1 MKLMAISCSLIL
13 STSLSASGQESAPQ
27 FNVKYISN
35 ENSYID
41 AGLSDSLVVG
51 DSLDIIKGDS
61 VFGVIEVVFVA
72 EHSASCK
79 IVQAAGIIQVGDK
92 TKSRSRAQ
100 KPVTA
105 GPIVEETPK
114 QAEVISAIAPPSAVP
129 RAPLAKISGG
139 ASVQMHKWDDRSAS
153 NLDFTQPSFR
163 LNLKASRLWGYD
175 LSLNIR
181 VTSRYNRRT
190 REYNR
195 DVPRTEWRNR
205 IYQLSFSY
213 ANDLAPLSLEVG
225 RVISNKI
232 SGIGYIDGM
241 IMQKAIGLIHVGAFA
256 GTQPEWQYSEFQ
268 TSLQKYGG
276 YINYTGGDFKAN
288 RLESTVAAA
297 GEYHGATVSRE
308 FLYLRNSATLAG
320 RWNFYQSAEIDF
332 NRGWKKVKIGKSIN
346 LTNLYLSGRG
356 NLAKWLSAGISFDNR
371 RNYWTYDTRMLAD
384 SLFDDVLRKGLRA
397 DLSIR
402 PHRELFLFGNFGL
415 YKRSLDRSPTY
426 SYSFGINKT
435 NLLAAS
441 QSLNLQFAGFSGPF
455 TDGYNLSARLT
466 RALWRGDMISIGY
479 GAYVYAFG
487 AGGGDRKNDWI
498 QLSGQ
503 FDLYRRL
510 YSSGTYEY
518 DMGDDTK
525 GNRVIAELG
534 YRF

>member
-1 MKLMAISCSLIL
+1 MKSTILSFILIL
-13 STSLSASGQESAPQ
+13 IISLSSQGQELAPQ

-35 ENSYID
+35 ENIYID
-41 AGLSDSLVVG
+41 AGLSDSIAVG
-51 DSLDIIKGDS
+51 DTLEIIKSDS
-61 VFGVIEVVFVA
+61 VHAVMEVIFAA
-72 EHSASCK
+72 EHSASCR
-79 IVQAAGIIQVGDK
+79 IIRAAGPIQVGDK
-92 TKSRSRAQ
+92 ARSRPRARE
-100 KPVTA
+100 PVA
-105 GPIVEETPK
+105 SELAVSRTPK
-114 QAEVISAIAPPSAVP
+114 PAGATAVIAPPSAIAK
-129 RAPLAKISGG
+129 APSAKISGG
-139 ASVQMHKWDDRSAS
+139 VSVQMHKWDDRSAS

-163 LNLKASRLWGYD
+163 LNLKASRLRGYD
-175 LSLNIR
+175 LSLNVRI
-181 VTSRYNRRT
+181 TSRYNKRT

-205 IYQLSFSY
+205 IYQLSFGY
-213 ANDLAPLSLEVG
+213 ANDLAPFSLEVG
-225 RVISNKI
+225 RVISNKM

-241 IMQKAIGLIHVGAFA
+241 VMQKGIGLIHVGAFA

-276 YINYTGGDFKAN
+276 YVNYTGGDYRTN

-308 FLYLRNSATLAG
+308 FLYLRNGVTLSG

-332 NRGWKKVKIGKSIN
+332 NRGWKKEKIGESVN

-356 NLAKWLSAGISFDNR
+356 NLAKWLSAGISYDNR
-371 RNYWTYDTRMLAD
+371 RNYWTYDTRTLAD

-402 PHRELFLFGNFGL
+402 PHKEYFLFGSFGL
-415 YKRSLDRSPTY
+415 HKRSVDQSSTY

-435 NLLAAS
+435 NLFAAG
-441 QSLNLQFAGFSGPF
+441 QSLNLQFAGFLGPF
-455 TDGYNLSARLT
+455 TDGYNLSARFMRT
-466 RALWRGDMISIGY
+466 LWRGDMISVGY
-479 GAYVYAFG
+479 GIYVYGFG
-487 AGGGDRKNDWI
+487 AGGSDRKNDWI
-498 QLSGQ
+498 QLAGQ
-503 FDLYRRL
+503 FDLYRKL
-510 YSSGTYEY
+510 YISATYEY